1 MRIKPN
7 LVSLFVAFLLSIS
20 IPFTSRAQ
28 DFKSQIDAE
37 IERLQES
44 LKSHPIAHADL
55 APVVT
60 GVNEALSGSTEAL
73 NSGKLFL
80 SLEKLLQAEDLLQG
94 ARVTL
99 EKADAVKSGYPAFEV
114 EWKNV
119 SENLTTVNRTSREK
133 NWTGSPAAIRALAET
148 ALGRSVPLLDGGRGF
163 ALATKPADG
172 LFYLGQAQGEA
183 GFAKFA
189 AALHAV
195 SPAQPFPLRSY
206 LPELQKLQEKTN
218 AAFQPPRS
226 VQLHD
231 RFIALNSALKLAQ
244 ELDAQ
249 KFYAGALYQYLE
261 ALRHYGM
268 LDAPPVDAARQRNVK
283 LAITDEE
290 QKLARSKRDDSI
302 AQLFLQRISTQLA
315 HADGSPASP
324 DEFRSA
330 QVILGQ
336 VLPAYFAA
344 AKPAA
349 ALRQANTKAVQL
361 TLVRWPYT

>member
-7 LVSLFVAFLLSIS
+7 LVALLLAFLLSIS

-28 DFKSQIDAE
+28 DSKSGIKAE
-37 IERLQES
+37 IERLQAS
-44 LKSHPIAHADL
+44 LKSRPIAHPDL

-60 GVNEALSGSTEAL
+60 GVNEALSSSTEAL

-119 SENLTTVNRTSREK
+119 SENLTAINRASRET

-189 AALHAV
+189 AALPAV
-195 SPAQPFPLRSY
+195 SQAQPFPLRSY

-283 LAITDEE
+283 LAIANEE

-336 VLPAYFAA
+336 VLPAYLAA

-349 ALRQANTKAVQL
+349 ALRQANTKTVQL